1 MDGVIMLKLSAPVR
15 KIFVVLVFSLVPCH
29 MLMAQPTEPS
39 MSRDQQ
45 AEVFIKIWTD
55 TCAKYFAN
63 TEELKSTAKAF
74 RFQENPPYAG
84 NILGGVPG
92 TVWDVSLG
100 PAAQNT
106 VILFNDGRCQV
117 RASRATNSL
126 VLDAFEKV
134 ITGADRPGLFVTKML
149 DADTVQAGSKFRQ
162 VSYFLSKTGAD
173 VGWTFTATLTESTSV
188 SFQAII
194 TIGQARKPE
203 K

>member
-1 MDGVIMLKLSAPVR
+1 MGGTIMVRLNASVQKSFLALALSLGLCRV
-15 KIFVVLVFSLVPCH
+15 
-29 MLMAQPTEPS
+29 LMAQPTELS

-45 AEVFIKIWTD
+45 AEIFIKIWTD

-63 TEELKSTAKAF
+63 SEELKTTAKAF
-74 RFQENPPYAG
+74 RFQENPPYAS

-100 PAAQNT
+100 PAAQNA

-134 ITGADRPGLFVTKML
+134 ITGADRPGLFVTKVL

-162 VSYFLSKTGAD
+162 VSYFLSKTNAD
-173 VGWTFTATLTESTSV
+173 VGWAFTATLTESTTV